1 MEDKMKLT
9 VLTENT
15 THTELAA
22 EHGLSLYLEINGRKI
37 LFDMGQS
44 NIFADN
50 ARRMNIDLSAVD
62 TAVLSH
68 GHYDHGGGIRTFLGI
83 NTHAPVYVSRDAFG
97 AHYNGTAKY
106 IGLDRSLQNESRLV
120 PAAEVQPLGDGL
132 TLYNMSDALYRH
144 KIQPF
149 GLMVG
154 RDGRLVPEDFRHEQY
169 LLMEENG
176 RRILISGCSHRGIG
190 NIMAWFHPD
199 VLIGGFHFMKLDPT
213 AEADQAM
220 LDAAAEELLS
230 YPAMYYTGHCTGE
243 AQFAYLKAK
252 MGDRLN
258 YLHTGYSIEI

>member
-1 MEDKMKLT
+1 L
-9 VLTENT
+9 END
-15 THTELAA
+15 
-22 EHGLSLYLEINGRKI
+22 R
-37 LFDMGQS
+37 
-44 NIFADN
+44 
-50 ARRMNIDLSAVD
+50 
-62 TAVLSH
+62 
-68 GHYDHGGGIRTFLGI
+68 
-83 NTHAPVYVSRDAFG
+83 APVYLQKDAFLP
-97 AHYNGTAKY
+97 HYHGEERY
-106 IGLDRSLQNESRLV
+106 IGLDTDLEKESRVIRVSTSLRIDD
-120 PAAEVQPLGDGL
+120 EVSLHPCDWHVLPSLSGSL
-132 TLYNMSDALYRH
+132 TE
-144 KIQPF
+144 QT
-149 GLMVG
+149 
-154 RDGRLVPEDFRHEQY
+154 RDGFIPDDFRHEQY